1 MTTIEGV
8 LDTLHGIMATFD
20 PDGRGRPRYERAADP
35 FTFDRQPRT
44 ALDAYYLDPPSVRTA
59 AAYYQGANLV
69 AEMTVWIAREA
80 RDDADRAI
88 RDLAADLARLRRAL
102 VAADLGADTNLHER
116 AITMH
121 AAPRAD
127 DAVTVI
133 GRLRFAVD
141 YDADD
146 DYP

>member
-8 LDTLHGIMATFD
+8 IDALHGMMATFD

-59 AAYYQGANLV
+59 FAYAQGSNLV

-88 RDLAADLARLRRAL
+88 RDLARDLARLRRVL
-102 VAADLGADTNLHER
+102 LDADLGEDTNVHED
-116 AITMH
+116 AISMH
-121 AAPRAD
+121 AVPRAD

-133 GRLRFAVD
+133 GRLRFAID
-141 YDADD
+141 YDVDD
-146 DYP
+146 GGV